1 MKTIE
6 ENWYELLGTVI
17 ENGETHEK
25 DDGDILQEHLINHCM
40 ISNPLKQLGNQ
51 NITNEMFIDMIR
63 KGVFNIEGYPIKNE
77 GLAEYVTAL
86 DDREQRYNE
95 NSDGTKKFVYTYPN
109 RIYNMTDL
117 HSDFMVNQFNLI
129 LSRLTAVRLN
139 EKEELEYWNGS
150 NRAVANIYSAVHDCD
165 KNDIPCLNW
174 LQCTV
179 RDNKL
184 ILHVMFRSN
193 DLFGA
198 WVGNMYFLSY
208 LGLKFVDAL
217 KNKYPT
223 LEFEGINY
231 NSTSLHIYKHDLPKA
246 KEALEKRK

>member
-6 ENWYELLGTVI
+6 ENWYELLETVI
-17 ENGETHEK
+17 KNGVTHEK
-25 DDGDILQEHLINHCM
+25 DDGDILQEHMINHCM
-40 ISNPLKQLGNQ
+40 ISNPLKQFGNQ
-51 NITNEMFIDMIR
+51 NITTEMFIDMIR

-95 NSDGTKKFVYTYPN
+95 NPDGTKKFVYTYPN

-129 LSRLTAVRLN
+129 LSRLTGVRLN

-150 NRAVANIYSAVHDCD
+150 NRAVANIYSAVHDCV

-217 KNKYPT
+217 KNNYPT

-246 KEALEKRK
+246 KEVLEKSR